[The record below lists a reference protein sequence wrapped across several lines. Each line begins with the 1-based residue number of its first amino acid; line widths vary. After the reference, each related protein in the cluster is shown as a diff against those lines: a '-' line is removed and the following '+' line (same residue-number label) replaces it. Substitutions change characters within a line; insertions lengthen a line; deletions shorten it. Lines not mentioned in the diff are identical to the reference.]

1 MRNEERMDLNYLL
14 MCFQDMGAT
23 EEQLAIEYQKLRS
36 DRKYCDS
43 WLRSTE
49 FFGKPR

>member
-1 MRNEERMDLNYLL
+1 MRNMRNEERMDLNYLL
-14 MCFQDMGAT
+14 RCFQDMGAT
-23 EEQLAIEYQKLRS
+23 EEQLRN